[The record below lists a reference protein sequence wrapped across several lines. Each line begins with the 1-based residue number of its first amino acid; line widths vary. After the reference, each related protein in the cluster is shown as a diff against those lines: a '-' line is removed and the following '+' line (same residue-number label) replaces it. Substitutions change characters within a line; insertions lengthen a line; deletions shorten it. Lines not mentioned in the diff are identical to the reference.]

1 MQGILTKYMNE
12 LDQELNVFKT
22 KLETQTNGVTKV
34 IEKSKYSLYFLVN
47 KYK

>member
-12 LDQELNVFKT
+12 LDQELNKVKT
-22 KLETQTNGVTKV
+22 KLETQNNGVTKV
-34 IEKSKYSLYFLVN
+34 IEKSKYNLYFLVN